1 MSILG
6 SIVGSPLRAAII
18 VGVVAFATIVGA
30 WIFEYFGYAPCD
42 LCLKQRWAY
51 YVGVPLAGLAAVM
64 NAEGPRGLRRPL
76 LLLLALVFAASSIFG
91 IYHAG
96 VEWGF
101 WPGPAG
107 CTGTSMPT
115 VSNMNDFMK
124 QLQTTRVVRCDEVA
138 LRILG
143 LSLAGWNAVIS
154 AGMAAL
160 AFMGARAHAA

>member
-1 MSILG
+1 MQALLRNIT
-6 SIVGSPLRAAII
+6 PTRAA
-18 VGVVAFATIVGA
+18 VGVLIIAFATIVGA

-51 YVGVPLAGLAAVM
+51 YAGVPLAALAALAAA
-64 NAEGPRGLRRPL
+64 NAVSGTRPL
-76 LLLLALVFAASSIFG
+76 LWLLALIFVGSSIFG
-91 IYHAG
+91 VYHAG

-138 LRILG
+138 LRIFG
-143 LSLAGWNAVIS
+143 VSLAGWNAVLS
-154 AGMAAL
+154 AGMATL
-160 AFMGARAHAA
+160 AFMGARARAA